1 MAYKNAREV
10 LPDALLRQIWKYVEG
25 ENIYI
30 PKREEHRAAWG
41 SRCGTRQEYEERNK
55 QIRRRYAVQLCQ
67 RQQISCGRVRRA
79 CFPFGDSLPAD
90 TEGFRDEFLGH
101 AAGES
106 GFLKFFRQRS
116 ADGVCGD
123 LCGDGRYS

>member
-1 MAYKNAREV
+1 LAYKNAREV

-55 QIRRRYAVQLCQ
+55 QIRRRYAEEASVEELAKECCL
-67 RQQISCGRVRRA
+67 SV
-79 CFPFGDSLPAD
+79 
-90 TEGFRDEFLGH
+90 
-101 AAGES
+101 ES
-106 GFLKFFRQRS
+106 IRKII
-116 ADGVCGD
+116 
-123 LCGDGRYS
+123 